1 MVPPACLE
9 RGGNFGVKLGS
20 SLEKQRLSG
29 IKLLAGAVTRI
40 GLSSHEESE
49 HNFLRGHV
57 HRSELLKAG
66 RQLMPRCGL
75 SFTLRP
81 FQTSVRFRRP
91 YASHV
96 RKFHPSLWQEGD
108 SAGATEIYYPA
119 RSCPYQVF
127 IEHCN
132 ISPGSE

>member
-1 MVPPACLE
+1 M
-9 RGGNFGVKLGS
+9 GVKLET

-57 HRSELLKAG
+57 HRSELLKAE

-91 YASHV
+91 YVSDVRTLRMSVSFTLASG
-96 RKFHPSLWQEGD
+96 RR
-108 SAGATEIYYPA
+108 EILQVPQRFITLHA
-119 RSCPYQVF
+119 RVHIRYS
-127 IEHCN
+127 
-132 ISPGSE
+132 